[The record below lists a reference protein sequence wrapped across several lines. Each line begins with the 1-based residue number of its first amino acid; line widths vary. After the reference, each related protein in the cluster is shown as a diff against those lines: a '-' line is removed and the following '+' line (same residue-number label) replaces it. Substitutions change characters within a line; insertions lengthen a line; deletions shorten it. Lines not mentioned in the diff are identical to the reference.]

1 LCTGGRNSFDFT
13 YVAAG
18 TPRLFTG
25 MCCMFSFV
33 SFLFLMNQQVDIVLN
48 FAQDKNCIIFLKTT
62 QKFFSIC
69 DINKKKSSVH
79 FK

>member
-1 LCTGGRNSFDFT
+1 
-13 YVAAG
+13 
-18 TPRLFTG
+18 
-25 MCCMFSFV
+25 MFSFV

-69 DINKKKSSVH
+69 DINKKKSYYEPNQT
-79 FK
+79 KKK